1 MVSPFLIDMSYI
13 VAAVLFIFG
22 LKMLSRADT
31 ARRGNQISALGMLIA
46 LVATLLYGGLDYTY
60 IVAGIIVGGGIG
72 AIAAK
77 TVTMTGM
84 PEMVALFNGT
94 GGIASLLVGW
104 AEFHQ
109 TTAELS
115 LSNAVGYS
123 SFTLGAV
130 FLASLIGGLTF
141 TGSVVAWG
149 KLSGKLPG
157 KPMLF
162 PGQQAF
168 NVLLLVVALGAG
180 VAFSMVGDAADPLML
195 AKYDIYLVIVA
206 VGLILGVLAVIGIGG
221 GDMPV
226 IIALLNS
233 YSGLAACATGFI
245 IVNKVL
251 IVSGA
256 LVGASGLIL
265 MTIMC
270 KAMNRSLANVLFS
283 GCGSTSKKSVR
294 SGVQGEAKV
303 ISAED
308 AYLVL
313 EAASSVVIVPG
324 YGMAVAQAQHAVRE
338 LGDLLEANGCEV
350 KYAIHPVAGRMPGH
364 MNVLLAEANVPYE
377 QLVEPDDV
385 NPIMETV
392 DVCMVI
398 GANDV
403 VNPAAREDESS
414 PIYGMPIINADFA
427 RTTFVLKRSLGV
439 GYAGIDNPLFFKEN
453 ARMLLGDAKA
463 SVSTLVAEFKRN

>member
-1 MVSPFLIDMSYI
+1 MLSPFLIDIAYI
-13 VAAVLFIFG
+13 AAAVLFVFG
-22 LKMLSRADT
+22 LKMLSKADT
-31 ARRGNQISALGMLIA
+31 AQRGNQLSSMGMLIA

-60 IVAGIIVGGGIG
+60 IVAGLVIGGGVG
-72 AIAAK
+72 LFAAK
-77 TVTMTGM
+77 TVAMTGM

-109 TTAELS
+109 TFVETTNS
-115 LSNAVGYS
+115 GVVGYS
-123 SFTLGAV
+123 SFTLGSI

-141 TGSVVAWG
+141 TGSIVAWG
-149 KLSGKLPG
+149 KLSGKMPG
-157 KPMLF
+157 RPMLF

-168 NVLLLVVALGAG
+168 NVLLLLVAVGAG
-180 VAFSMVGDAADPLML
+180 IAFSMVGDLADPLMT
-195 AKYDIYLVIVA
+195 AKYDIFLVVVA
-206 VGLILGVLAVIGIGG
+206 TGLLLGILAVIGIGG
-221 GDMPV
+221 ADMPV
-226 IIALLNS
+226 VIALLNS

-265 MTIMC
+265 TTIMC
-270 KAMNRSLANVLFS
+270 KAMNRSLSNVLFS
-283 GCGSTSKKSVR
+283 GFGSTTSGGPGKKNE
-294 SGVQGEAKV
+294 GEAKV
-303 ISAED
+303 INAED
-308 AYLVL
+308 AFLVL

-338 LGDLLEANGCEV
+338 LGDMLEENGCEV

-385 NPIMETV
+385 NPIIETV

-403 VNPAAREDESS
+403 VNPAAREDDTS
-414 PIYGMPIINADFA
+414 PIYGMPIIDVDKA
-427 RTTFVLKRSLGV
+427 RTTFVLKRSLGA
-439 GYAGIDNPLFFKEN
+439 GYAGIGNPLFFRDN
-453 ARMLLGDAKA
+453 TRMLLGDAKD
-463 SVSTLVAEFKRN
+463 SVSTLVAEFKQD